1 MRLRAKV
8 DINQKEIVSQLRKI
22 GCSVLHLHTIGR
34 GAPDILVGKNGVNYL
49 FEIKDGTKT
58 ASQKKLTPDEVDFH
72 ESWRGQVTIIEN
84 IEQAIE
90 YLKTKQNEQSTKD

>member
-8 DINQKEIVSQLRKI
+8 DVNQKRIVEALRKA
-22 GCSVLHLHTIGR
+22 GFSVLHLHTLGK
-34 GAPDILVGKNGVNYL
+34 GAPDILVGGSGSNFL

-58 ASQKKLTPDEVDFH
+58 ASQKKLTHDEVQFH

-90 YLKTKQNEQSTKD
+90 YLKTQTK